1 MPWFE
6 ALALGLAL
14 LALPGA
20 LGLAVLTVAGLLG
33 PRAPR
38 SPRGPG
44 PRRLA
49 VVVPA
54 HNEEHNVPTAVASLL
69 AAAPPPFELDVIVV
83 ADNCSDQ
90 TAERA
95 RAAGARVLERRD
107 PERRGKGFALA
118 FGFDDALAQGA
129 DAVVVVDAD
138 SRVGHGFLVALH
150 GAFAAGARA
159 VQGRYEASEE
169 LGAPPQR
176 RLARLAFAAFN
187 VLRPRGRARLG
198 LSAGLFGNGFG
209 LDAALLRERP
219 YGALSIVEDLEYHLD
234 LVGRGVRVAYVD
246 EARVE
251 APLPTS
257 DAGNR
262 TQRTRW
268 EGGRLRMAALHLPG
282 LLLRLPRAPR
292 LLEPTLDLLLLPL
305 GLHLLLFLPALVLG
319 PELGR
324 ALAVGFLAV
333 LLAHV
338 GGAWVLLGKKPA
350 DLAALALVPFYV
362 ARKLALL
369 PATLGASRAR
379 AAWRRTERD
388 APGP

>member
-1 MPWFE
+1 MQWYEFI
-6 ALALGLAL
+6 ALGLVFL
-14 LALPGA
+14 GLPGA
-20 LGLAVLTVAGLLG
+20 LGLAVLTAAGLLG
-33 PRAPR
+33 RRPPRPAV
-38 SPRGPG
+38 GPG

-54 HNEEHNVPTAVASLL
+54 HNEEHNVASAVASLL
-69 AAAPPPFELDVIVV
+69 AAARPPAELDLIVV
-83 ADNCSDQ
+83 ADNCSDS

-95 RAAGARVLERRD
+95 RQAGARVLERVD
-107 PERRGKGFALA
+107 AERRGKGFALA
-118 FGFDDALAQGA
+118 FGFDDALAHGA

-138 SRVGHGFLVALH
+138 SRVGPQFLVELH
-150 GAFAAGARA
+150 AAFAAGARA

-169 LGAPPQR
+169 SGAPPQR

-209 LDAALLRERP
+209 LEAALLRERP

-234 LVGRGVRVAYVD
+234 LVSRGVRVEYVD
-246 EARVE
+246 GARVE

-268 EGGRLRMAALHLPG
+268 EGGRLRMAALHLPR
-282 LLLRLPRAPR
+282 LVLRLPGAPR
-292 LLEPTLDLLLLPL
+292 LVEPALDLLLLPL
-305 GLHLLLFLPALVLG
+305 GLHVLLFLPALVLG

-324 ALAVGFLAV
+324 SLAIGFLG
-333 LLAHV
+333 LLLVHV
-338 GGAWVLLGKKPA
+338 GGVWVLLGARRA
-350 DLAALALVPFYV
+350 DLLALLVAPFYV
-362 ARKLALL
+362 LRKLALL

-388 APGP
+388 RA